1 MAPSRVDSP
10 EPIPSPAPGKLQSIQ
25 TQQPHYGDFRD
36 DFFRDGYAVIKGV
49 MSKERASEYQ
59 SEALTWLESFGLGFD
74 RNDKSTWKKEN
85 LPQSWKG
92 GMYLHFSAAH
102 EKYVWDVRCEPGVIA
117 PFAKL
122 WGTDELVV
130 SFDTVNITLPQSIVG
145 TYDSQPWPH
154 CDQAPERK
162 GLVCVQGIVNLSSAG
177 PDDGGLIV
185 MKGSAPLFDQ
195 FFEENPVTG
204 PTPWRT
210 AKHKDFHPF
219 SDKDLDW
226 YRERGCELIK
236 VCAEPGDLILWD
248 SRQMHWAQFGTSDVV
263 RTIVYAT
270 YTPAAWMSEEDRE
283 KKKELFEGYE
293 TTTHWPHTNL
303 YTHGKAMV
311 KVDGEEVVDP
321 LERDEPLTKPL
332 MKSGKD
338 PLNYPQWQKWVITFV
353 LGLFSVLGVLM
364 TSGMGP
370 FVTLMQSYYD
380 YNPHTD
386 DLMTYPTL
394 FMGIGNVIA
403 MPLAMAIGRRPVF
416 LASAL
421 LLTVGSIW
429 YIPITD
435 PLHLTL
441 HKPETLTKAIQ
452 EIHFVHERSS
462 RLAWFSAIQSIGTA
476 ALTIATSYLVSSLGW
491 RWWYGVFSIASGLVF
506 ISAFTLVPESRY
518 DRPTDAFEGEVH
530 VHHEGEE
537 QVIVHATTKNR
548 VPLDFIN
555 YKARTWKH
563 TLAIMHPPANWK
575 EALTCYKQMGQ
586 CILFPNILWVVLM
599 NSVSLG
605 IYVIGVT
612 EYASVLGAPPYN
624 YPTTSLGL
632 VQGGQIVVAMI
643 MVPVLGYGGDQ
654 LYKLVARRRENGT
667 VESEV
672 RLIPMLLPIVVLLI
686 SCVIFGRAASHPTE
700 WSPWAIT
707 TTFSGLYFAY
717 IGIILNGYTYSLDS
731 YAERAAPIL
740 VLICAIR
747 GFISFGISFGVTKF
761 ITEQGFQGAF
771 DICAIIAGVVA
782 ALGIPIFVFGW
793 WIRKVTMKYAVDGR
807 TAEF

>member
-162 GLVCVQGIVNLSSAG
+162 GLVCVQGIVNLSNAG

-185 MKGSAPLFDQ
+185 MKGSAALFDQ

-248 SRQMHWAQFGTSDVV
+248 SRQMHWAQFGTSDLV

-283 KKKELFEGYE
+283 KKKDLFEKYE

-311 KVDGEEVVDP
+311 MVDGEEVVDP
-321 LERDEPLTKPL
+321 LERDEPLTKP
-332 MKSGKD
+332 SGTD

-353 LGLFSVLGVLM
+353 LGLFSVLGVLL

-421 LLTVGSIW
+421 VLTVGSIW
-429 YIPITD
+429 P
-435 PLHLTL
+435 
-441 HKPETLTKAIQ
+441 

-530 VHHEGEE
+530 VHHDGEE

-548 VPLDFIN
+548 VPLDFTN

-667 VESEV
+667 VESEI
-672 RLIPMLLPIVVLLI
+672 RLIPMLLPIIVLLI

-707 TTFSGLYFAY
+707 TTFSGIYFAY

-782 ALGIPIFVFGW
+782 ALGIPVFVFGW
-793 WIRKVTMKYAVDGR
+793 WIRRVTMKYAVDGR

>member
-1 MAPSRVDSP
+1 MCCHWQQGSQRLCARLLSR
-10 EPIPSPAPGKLQSIQ
+10 
-25 TQQPHYGDFRD
+25 
-36 DFFRDGYAVIKGV
+36 
-49 MSKERASEYQ
+49 
-59 SEALTWLESFGLGFD
+59 
-74 RNDKSTWKKEN
+74 
-85 LPQSWKG
+85 
-92 GMYLHFSAAH
+92 
-102 EKYVWDVRCEPGVIA
+102 
-117 PFAKL
+117 
-122 WGTDELVV
+122 
-130 SFDTVNITLPQSIVG
+130 
-145 TYDSQPWPH
+145 
-154 CDQAPERK
+154 
-162 GLVCVQGIVNLSSAG
+162 
-177 PDDGGLIV
+177 
-185 MKGSAPLFDQ
+185 
-195 FFEENPVTG
+195 
-204 PTPWRT
+204 
-210 AKHKDFHPF
+210 
-219 SDKDLDW
+219 
-226 YRERGCELIK
+226 
-236 VCAEPGDLILWD
+236 
-248 SRQMHWAQFGTSDVV
+248 
-263 RTIVYAT
+263 
-270 YTPAAWMSEEDRE
+270 
-283 KKKELFEGYE
+283 
-293 TTTHWPHTNL
+293 
-303 YTHGKAMV
+303 
-311 KVDGEEVVDP
+311 
-321 LERDEPLTKPL
+321 
-332 MKSGKD
+332 
-338 PLNYPQWQKWVITFV
+338 
-353 LGLFSVLGVLM
+353 
-364 TSGMGP
+364 
-370 FVTLMQSYYD
+370 
-380 YNPHTD
+380 
-386 DLMTYPTL
+386 
-394 FMGIGNVIA
+394 
-403 MPLAMAIGRRPVF
+403 
-416 LASAL
+416 
-421 LLTVGSIW
+421 

-441 HKPETLTKAIQ
+441 HKLETLTKVNQ

-530 VHHEGEE
+530 VHHDGEE

-548 VPLDFIN
+548 VPLDFTN

-563 TLAIMHPPANWK
+563 TLTIMHPPANWK

-612 EYASVLGAPPYN
+612 EYASVLGAPPYS

-654 LYKLVARRRENGT
+654 LYKLVARRRESGT